1 MATEHSISAGH
12 PVIDR
17 MLESVQYRHLVQ
29 AFVQASGLELHA
41 YSLEAVPLT
50 IPFDPPHFCRTEQ
63 AGLDCP
69 LYFDPRYNLS
79 SAPEIRVTCGGLG
92 HVVIP
97 VMGPDGNQVLNLV
110 SDSARFGPVDIE
122 AMIERAFRLKI
133 SPDVLAEQAEAVP
146 LVSQDRT
153 LFAARVLFAGL
164 HALAGG
170 DPTQSGALEDLIRH
184 VAVAP
189 TELIPRA
196 ILDAI
201 VDYTGADFAYIN
213 MLDDHFVE
221 VAEASTL
228 RTREQWWNVLNG
240 ISQWVVHAGQPIDLR
255 DVSQSAWCRHLAGS
269 PLPPSAVYGVPLVR
283 DGVFGAVVVGGNDVA
298 KLDRLRDSLALFVDA
313 CGDALH
319 ICRRLVEHGDGA
331 MVDRSGAYNLR
342 FLEELLD
349 REISRAGRHKHE
361 LSVVIFHLVN
371 YPDLIATLGAHGA
384 EEVLSQLVELMRSKT
399 RRVNS
404 LARVSDS
411 AFALVIPEAD
421 QAVADRIAEELRTV
435 AQASAFGADDK
446 GKPPIR
452 INLRTR
458 TVSNPSAVDS
468 ALDSLSSLN

>member
-1 MATEHSISAGH
+1 MATENSIPAGH
-12 PVIDR
+12 PLVDR
-17 MLESVQYRHLVQ
+17 MLESVQYKHLVQ
-29 AFVQASGLELHA
+29 AFVQATGLELHA

-50 IPFDPPHFCRTEQ
+50 IPFDPPQFCRTEQ

-69 LYFDPRYNLS
+69 LYFDPRYNLAT
-79 SAPEIRVTCGGLG
+79 APEIRVTCGGLG

-97 VMGPDGNQVLNLV
+97 VMGPDGNQVVNLV
-110 SDSARFGPVDIE
+110 SDSARFGPIDME
-122 AMIERAFRLKI
+122 AMIDRAFHLRI

-146 LVSQDRT
+146 LVSHERS

-170 DPTQSGALEDLIRH
+170 DPTQAGALEDLIRH

-228 RTREQWWNVLNG
+228 RTREQWWHVLNG
-240 ISQWVVHAGQPIDLR
+240 ISQWVVHAQQPIELR
-255 DVSQSAWCRHLAGS
+255 DVSQSAWCRHLGGS
-269 PLPPSAVYGVPLVR
+269 SLPQSAVYGVPLTR
-283 DGVFGAVVVGGNDVA
+283 DGVFGAVVVGSDDVD

-361 LSVVIFHLVN
+361 LSVVLFHLVN
-371 YPDLIATLGAHGA
+371 YPDLIANLGTHGA
-384 EEVLSQLVELMRSKT
+384 EEVLGQLVDLLRSKT

-404 LARVSDS
+404 FARVSDS

-421 QAVADRIAEELRTV
+421 QTVADRIADDLRTV
-435 AQASAFGADDK
+435 AQASAFGTEQT
-446 GKPPIR
+446 GKSPIR

-458 TVSNPSAVDS
+458 TVTNPTAVDS
-468 ALDSLSSLN
+468 ALDNISSLN